1 MDTKLAARW
10 AGAFYFLI
18 IAGAILTLIF
28 VDSALI
34 VAGDTAATVNNIR
47 AKEFLYRIGVAADTI
62 MFFQVVLL
70 AVFLYIV
77 LRTVNEDLAFLALL
91 LRFAEGI
98 LGAAA
103 TLVGGVAP
111 LLLLR
116 YESSFDP
123 GQLNA
128 LIQFFL
134 DLETSGINFVLIF
147 LGLGAIIYFYLF
159 LKSKLIPS
167 VLAIWGLI
175 TYFTMFFLGFVNILF
190 PNIPETVATM
200 LFTPGTI
207 FELVIGLWL
216 LIKGVKTE
224 E

>member
-1 MDTKLAARW
+1 MNTKLAARW

-28 VDSALI
+28 IDSALI
-34 VAGDTAATVNNIR
+34 VAGDAEATVNNIR

-70 AVFLYIV
+70 TVFLYIV
-77 LRTVNEDLAFLALL
+77 LRTVNKDLAFLALL

-98 LGAAA
+98 LGAAS

-116 YESSFDP
+116 HESSFDP

-134 DLETSGINFVLIF
+134 DLETSGIDFVLIF
-147 LGLGAIIYFYLF
+147 
-159 LKSKLIPS
+159 
-167 VLAIWGLI
+167 GLI

-190 PNIPETVATM
+190 PNIPETVSFI
-200 LFTPGTI
+200 LFTPGAI
-207 FELVIGLWL
+207 FELFIGLWL
-216 LIKGVKTE
+216 LIKSVKTE

>member
-1 MDTKLAARW
+1 MNTKLAARW

-28 VDSALI
+28 IDSALI
-34 VAGDTAATVNNIR
+34 VAGDTEATVNNIR
-47 AKEFLYRIGVAADTI
+47 AKEFLYRVGVAADTI
-62 MFFQVVLL
+62 MFCQVVLL
-70 AVFLYIV
+70 TVFLYIV
-77 LRTVNEDLAFLALL
+77 LRTVNKDLAFLALL

-103 TLVGGVAP
+103 TLVGGIAP

-134 DLETSGINFVLIF
+134 DLEATGINFVLIF
-147 LGLGAIIYFYLF
+147 MGLGIDYLF
-159 LKSKLIPS
+159 HH
-167 VLAIWGLI
+167 V
-175 TYFTMFFLGFVNILF
+175 F
-190 PNIPETVATM
+190 P
-200 LFTPGTI
+200 
-207 FELVIGLWL
+207 
-216 LIKGVKTE
+216 GVC
-224 E
+224 